1 MYGARVTTWYRNVAP
16 GCDGQVAYTVRP
28 DIWPPGTWVRLDP
41 YRPAGAMGLTRLAM
55 FANRVILPTMEIRA
69 ADAEFA
75 TAPGVAETLVLQG
88 RTEMIPEY
96 TDPGPWHDS
105 PGLAAPQVTEWG
117 LP

>member
-1 MYGARVTTWYRNVAP
+1 MATWYRNEAP

-28 DIWPPGTWVRLDP
+28 DIWPPGTWVRLE
-41 YRPAGAMGLTRLAM
+41 GLTRLAM